1 MDNRPIGIFDSGCGG
16 LTVLKEY
23 LNLLPNENYIYF
35 GDTARLPYGSKSKET
50 IIEFSKQIVNFL
62 ISKDVKMIIIA
73 CGTASACAYDVL
85 KDIYDIPIRSI
96 IIPTAKSIKDKNI
109 GVIAT
114 KGTINSNAWEETIHS
129 FNSECNVISQACP
142 LFVPLVE
149 EGFANNEISK
159 LVAKEYLS
167 IFETSEISSLILGC
181 THYPILE
188 KTIRE
193 TLKNN
198 ITVVNI
204 GYYSALDTKDYLEK
218 NSLLNLNRALK
229 TVEFYSSDDS
239 NTFIEYSKHFGNL
252 TTNKVVKVDLSEYYK
267 KSSYIS

>member
-62 ISKDVKMIIIA
+62 LSKDVKAIIIA
-73 CGTASACAYDVL
+73 CGTASAYAYDVL
-85 KDIYDIPIRSI
+85 KDTYDIPIRSI
-96 IIPTAKSIKDKNI
+96 IHPVAKAIEDKNI

-114 KGTINSNAWEETIHS
+114 KGTINSNAWEDTIHTFHS
-129 FNSECNVISQACP
+129 NSNVISQACP

-149 EGFANNEISK
+149 EGFADTEIAK
-159 LVAKEYLS
+159 LVVKEYLS
-167 IFETSEISSLILGC
+167 VFENSNISSLILGC

-188 KTIRE
+188 KTIKE
-193 TLKNN
+193 AIKNDIN
-198 ITVVNI
+198 VVNI
-204 GYYSALDTKDYLEK
+204 GYYSALDTKEYLES
-218 NSLLNLNRALK
+218 NALLNLNRAIK
-229 TVEFYSSDDS
+229 TIEFYSSDDS
-239 NTFIEYSKHFGNL
+239 KTFIEYSKHFGTL
-252 TTNKVVKVDLSEYYK
+252 TTNKVSKIDISKYK
-267 KSSYIS
+267 

>member
-35 GDTARLPYGSKSKET
+35 GDTARLPYGSKSKQT

-85 KDIYDIPIRSI
+85 KDLYDIPIRSI
-96 IIPTAKSIKDKNI
+96 ITPTAKAVDDKEI

-114 KGTINSNAWEETIHS
+114 KGTINSNAWEESILAFHNDS
-129 FNSECNVISQACP
+129 LVISKACP

-149 EGFANNEISK
+149 EGFANTEVAK
-159 LVAKEYLS
+159 LVAKDYLNV
-167 IFETSEISSLILGC
+167 FENSNISSLILGC

-188 KTIRE
+188 KTIKE
-193 TLKNN
+193 TIANN
-198 ITVVNI
+198 INIVNI
-204 GYYSALDTKDYLEK
+204 GYYSALDTKEYLES
-218 NSLLNLNRALK
+218 NSMLNLNRALK

-239 NTFIEYSKHFGNL
+239 KTFIEYSKCFGNL
-252 TTNKVVKVDLSEYYK
+252 STNTVCKID
-267 KSSYIS
+267 ISKY

>member
-85 KDIYDIPIRSI
+85 KDIYDIPIKSI
-96 IIPTAKSIKDKNI
+96 IIPTAKAIEDTEI

-114 KGTINSNAWEETIHS
+114 KGTINSNAWEENIHTFHS
-129 FNSECNVISQACP
+129 DSQVISKACP

-149 EGFANNEISK
+149 EGFANTEIAK
-159 LVAKEYLS
+159 LVAKDYLS
-167 IFETSEISSLILGC
+167 IFENSNITSLILGC

-193 TLKNN
+193 TIKNN
-198 ITVVNI
+198 INIVNI
-204 GYYSALDTKDYLEK
+204 GYYSALDTKEYLES
-218 NSLLNLNRALK
+218 NSMLNLNRALK
-229 TVEFYSSDDS
+229 TVEFYSSDDTK
-239 NTFIEYSKHFGNL
+239 TFIEYSKCFGNL
-252 TTNKVVKVDLSEYYK
+252 ATNTVCKID
-267 KSSYIS
+267 ISKY

>member
-62 ISKDVKMIIIA
+62 ISKDVKLIIIA

-85 KDIYDIPIRSI
+85 KDLYDIPIRSI
-96 IIPTAKSIKDKNI
+96 IIPTSKTINDKNI

-114 KGTINSNAWEETIHS
+114 KGTINSHAWEENIHAFHS
-129 FNSECNVISQACP
+129 DSHVISKACP

-149 EGFANNEISK
+149 EGFADSE
-159 LVAKEYLS
+159 VAKIVAKDYLS
-167 IFETSEISSLILGC
+167 VFKNSEISSLILGC

-188 KTIRE
+188 KTIKE
-193 TLKNN
+193 TIKNN
-198 ITVVNI
+198 INIVNI
-204 GYYSALDTKDYLEK
+204 GYYSALDTKEYLET
-218 NSLLNLNRALK
+218 NSMLNLNRALK

-239 NTFIEYSKHFGNL
+239 KTFIEYSKCFGNL
-252 TTNKVVKVDLSEYYK
+252 TTNAVCKID
-267 KSSYIS
+267 ISKY